1 MDKFEIKNKQEVTE
15 SRLEVKKSKFIARV
29 YYITSQEDAEYIID
43 REKEEYKD
51 ARHVVY
57 AYMLKSGGKYTDNK
71 EPQGTAGKPIY
82 SLLEKEN
89 IINVLI
95 IVIRYFGGILLGT
108 GPLTRAYS
116 TVAKEALAKCE
127 KTPYIEYEEKTIN
140 CEYKEEETTKR
151 NLLNQNC
158 IIKEIVRTDKVNISY
173 LEPKGLTLIKVD

>member
-1 MDKFEIKNKQEVTE
+1 MVKFELSNRNEIVT
-15 SRLEVKKSKFIARV
+15 STLEVKKSKFIAKV
-29 YYITSQEDAEYIID
+29 YYIENSEEAEAIIQQV
-43 REKEEYKD
+43 RNQYKD

-57 AYMLKSGGKYTDNK
+57 AYMLKSSGKFTDDK

-89 IINVLI
+89 LVNVLV

-127 KTPYIEYEEKTIN
+127 KKPYIEYAEGVLV
-140 CEYKEEETTKR
+140 CEYKDEDAIKR
-151 NLLNQNC
+151 KLVSKKCVIN
-158 IIKEIVRTDKVNISY
+158 EIVRTDKVEIKY
-173 LEPKGLTLIKVD
+173 LKPKKQDTNEV